1 MDNHSTCRRRSQAP
15 PDQEPEGVEP
25 GAPSIDDSSPPI
37 PRKTAVNNVGSQC
50 TWWCWV
56 LPDLQVRWSPTCKTN
71 CLNAP
76 GGAGCFPTSRRVVRC
91 PAWGNGPRVATG
103 LRAPL
108 GPGRAPLI
116 EPGFAQFSQ
125 GPPLTGLQGVRA
137 TRMSTRPC
145 GSRGAVPCSSDT
157 GARTR
162 ATDWEALARRLPGGG
177 GRRPRAGRPRCS
189 PVQWGDVGPAA
200 GVLVV
205 GDGGGGPLLVAL
217 HAGQGGEHGDRVVDE
232 ASAGPGH

>member
-1 MDNHSTCRRRSQAP
+1 MDNHSACRGRNQVP

-56 LPDLQVRWSPTCKTN
+56 LPDP
-71 CLNAP
+71 
-76 GGAGCFPTSRRVVRC
+76 RRVVRC
-91 PAWGNGPRVATG
+91 PAWGSGAWVATG

-108 GPGRAPLI
+108 GPGCTSLI

-125 GPPLTGLQGVRA
+125 GSPPTGLQGLRA
-137 TRMSTRPC
+137 TRSRRGHADRGPC
-145 GSRGAVPCSSDT
+145 CVLPIPVRGRGP
-157 GARTR
+157 R
-162 ATDWEALARRLPGGG
+162 AGGPWPVGRRVGGG

-189 PVQWGDVGPAA
+189 PVGEATSVLPEGSWWPGTVG
-200 GVLVV
+200 VV
-205 GDGGGGPLLVAL
+205 RCYWPCMRDSVVSMEIASLTRRP
-217 HAGQGGEHGDRVVDE
+217 RVRVTE
-232 ASAGPGH
+232 VMGSEPIAWNSLSVRSPVGA